1 MKSKLRILLLTVGIA
16 ALISGCGGGNSISGD
31 WSVSSDANMP
41 PGSKV
46 TATFSGSDQLS
57 MRMDMTQPLPNGKSI
72 GIHAD
77 IKGTYKIEGDSMTV
91 KAESVKF
98 TGTDVPAELK
108 AAMDQQ
114 FKTLEVQAKDQI
126 NEEGVTKIAW
136 VDKDN
141 FTLTGAKGKPQTF
154 TRAK

>member
-1 MKSKLRILLLTVGIA
+1 MKSKLRILLLSVGVA
-16 ALISGCGGGNSISGD
+16 AIISGCGGGNAISGD
-31 WSVSSDANMP
+31 WTVSADESMP

-57 MRMDMTQPLPNGKSI
+57 MHMDMNQPLPTGKSI

-77 IKGTYKIEGDSMTV
+77 IKGTYKIEGENMTV

-108 AAMDQQ
+108 AVMDEQ
-114 FKTLEVQAKDQI
+114 FKTLETQAKDQI
-126 NEEGVTKIAW
+126 NQEGVTKIAW

-141 FTLTGAKGKPQTF
+141 FTLTGGKGKPQKF
-154 TRAK
+154 TRVK

>member
-1 MKSKLRILLLTVGIA
+1 MKLKLSIWLISVGVA
-16 ALISGCGGGNSISGD
+16 AIISGCGGGNSITGD
-31 WSVSSDANMP
+31 WNVSSDANMP

-57 MRMDMTQPLPNGKSI
+57 MHMDMSQPLPSGKSI

-77 IKGTYKIEGDSMTV
+77 IKGTYKIEGENMTV

-98 TGTDVPAELK
+98 TGSDVPAELK
-108 AAMDQQ
+108 AAMDEQ
-114 FKTLEVQAKDQI
+114 FKTLETQAKDQI
-126 NEEGVTKIAW
+126 NQEGVTKIAW

-141 FTLTGAKGKPQTF
+141 FTLTGTRGKPQTF
-154 TRAK
+154 TRSK